1 MDDFKCRI
9 HGYRYQES
17 MLQLRIDTEF
27 LEAKDI
33 KEKPVSESY
42 IKRVID
48 LTKNDK
54 FKENPGLQHWG
65 ISHNNLAISQ
75 TIYRLYQLGIGSF
88 KQLENYISQ
97 TTLSLDNNKKELV
110 KLEKE
115 ASDILEL
122 KELLDKLKNEGLDND
137 VLLSMIDNL
146 TSNKPNEGLEKI
158 IRVLQNKEINLIDKK
173 QLNYMISELDEQYNH
188 IRIKVTDLKSEM
200 NLMYKYNHKHKQLM
214 KNYTLFLNTDKN
226 NMLNYDAYSS
236 EFRRSDN
243 LGHE

>member
-1 MDDFKCRI
+1 M
-9 HGYRYQES
+9 
-17 MLQLRIDTEF
+17 
-27 LEAKDI
+27 
-33 KEKPVSESY
+33 
-42 IKRVID
+42 
-48 LTKNDK
+48 
-54 FKENPGLQHWG
+54 
-65 ISHNNLAISQ
+65 
-75 TIYRLYQLGIGSF
+75 
-88 KQLENYISQ
+88 
-97 TTLSLDNNKKELV
+97 

-122 KELLDKLKNEGLDND
+122 TELLDKFKNEELDNE
-137 VLLSMIDNL
+137 VLLTLIEDL
-146 TSNKPNEGLEKI
+146 TSNKPNKKLEKI
-158 IRVLQNKEINLIDKK
+158 LKVLQNKEINLIDKK
-173 QLNYMISELDEQYNH
+173 QFDYIASELDEQYNH